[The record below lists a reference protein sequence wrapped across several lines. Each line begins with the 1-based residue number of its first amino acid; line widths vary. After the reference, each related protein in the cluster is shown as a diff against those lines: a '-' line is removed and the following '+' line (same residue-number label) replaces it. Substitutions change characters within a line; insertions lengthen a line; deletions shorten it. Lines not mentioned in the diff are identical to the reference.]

1 MTKHSLISS
10 NLSKIVQTT
19 IFLSS
24 LFCFASAAQAR
35 DGCDVGYHPNPDN
48 PKQCVENGT
57 TGLETKCDPGQ
68 KKWYDPRTKT
78 WNPC

>member
-1 MTKHSLISS
+1 MSIFTNYKI
-10 NLSKIVQTT
+10 SKIIQTT
-19 IFLSS
+19 IILSS
-24 LFCFASAAQAR
+24 LFGFASVAQAR
-35 DGCDVGYHPNPDN
+35 DGCPVGQHPNPEN
-48 PKQCVENGT
+48 ASQCVDNGT